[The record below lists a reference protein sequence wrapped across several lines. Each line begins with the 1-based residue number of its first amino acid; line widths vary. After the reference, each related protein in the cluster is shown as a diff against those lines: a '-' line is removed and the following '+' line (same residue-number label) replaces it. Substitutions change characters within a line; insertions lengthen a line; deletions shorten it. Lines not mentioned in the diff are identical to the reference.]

1 MIMQTHTEAPTAAL
15 STVLCWLVRG
25 KDRERTYWRK
35 LCLCGSLHAPYRL
48 LHKAT
53 DVLENVD
60 PLNII

>member
-1 MIMQTHTEAPTAAL
+1 MIMQTHTEAPHGRTVNGAL
-15 STVLCWLVRG
+15 L
-25 KDRERTYWRK
+25 
-35 LCLCGSLHAPYRL
+35 APYRL